1 MLVGGPGD
9 TLTGGKSSDTFMF
22 APGFGKETISN
33 FNANHDVIDLP
44 QSLFANFAAVQAD
57 MHASGANTVIMVDAP
72 DVITLSHL

>member
-33 FNANHDVIDLP
+33 FNASHDVIETSP
-44 QSLFANFAAVQAD
+44 RYKPIC
-57 MHASGANTVIMVDAP
+57 T
-72 DVITLSHL
+72 HLATTP